1 MRNKRH
7 LGILATILL
16 PVMAWG
22 CTAEL
27 VIEEV
32 QVPVEVVREVVVER
46 EVPVEVVIEKEV
58 IREIPGK
65 TITVTKEVPVEKV
78 VTKEVLK
85 EVNVIEI
92 KEVEIEK
99 LVKEIVVATPGPVD
113 FYVQTLNPNHKRGG
127 VLKWIS
133 IGPAAHWDYFC
144 CGSLTWHGTM
154 HTMYD
159 RLLVH
164 DTRTADMTVIPEI
177 GTSWERSPDGK
188 TYTFQIRDG
197 VKFHSGEDL
206 TGHDVKATFDRG
218 VFLEFGEGLASVNR
232 GVMQSA
238 TLKEITSTDS
248 EVVFNFEEAP
258 SMTHAMAGFTD
269 FSFKLSRKADWEAH
283 KGSFKKIDL
292 KKVTGSGPFKF
303 VETTADHFL
312 VEANVDYWNPHTP
325 YLDGVETIYF
335 APFTPALT
343 AAVQTHMV
351 DIAQATAPGD
361 TAKLS
366 QIPLIQHNVTLWPFY
381 WHVLFNANRAPFNDV
396 RMRQAAALVIEPEAL
411 VIGMNQSLGA
421 TFGGGWF
428 PQGMGTREY
437 TADQLRQQKYF
448 RSPTEGDIAEAKAL
462 LADAG
467 YPEGTPLPKLDLP
480 GRNNKF
486 NTVTME
492 LVQAMLL
499 QQLGWE
505 SELRMV
511 DVGTW
516 REIKS
521 AGEFDMGLN
530 NALYTVPLP
539 ESFIRDITG
548 TCGDVPCNFNLG
560 KFKDPV
566 LDDLWAKLKAAAPA
580 DRYAVS
586 SDVFDQLNKGMP
598 FQPMTQAGRNVTWFY
613 PDVKGMPANGS
624 IYAGFAETVSRFDH
638 VWLDR

>member
-1 MRNKRH
+1 MNEVFKMRF
-7 LGILATILL
+7 LVTALLATFI
-16 PVMAWG
+16 VAVSAA
-22 CTAEL
+22 CTTE
-27 VIEEV
+27 
-32 QVPVEVVREVVVER
+32 VEVVKEVVK
-46 EVPVEVVIEKEV
+46 EVPVEVVKEV
-58 IREIPGK
+58 I
-65 TITVTKEVPVEKV
+65 KEVQVEVYRDKEGAV
-78 VTKEVLK
+78 RTREVEVIKEV
-85 EVNVIEI
+85 EVEVI

-99 LVKEIVVATPGPVD
+99 IVEKLEIVVATPGPVD
-113 FYVQTLNPNHKRGG
+113 WYVQTMDPNHKRGG
-127 VLKWIS
+127 TLKWIS
-133 IGPAAHWDYFC
+133 LGPPAHWDYFC

-159 RLLVH
+159 RLLRH

-177 GTSWERSPDGK
+177 GTSWEQSSDGK
-188 TYTFQIRDG
+188 TWTFQIRDG
-197 VKFHSGEDL
+197 VKFHSGQDL

-218 VFLEFGEGLASVNR
+218 VFPDTFGEGLASVNR

-258 SMTHAMAGFTD
+258 TMTHAMAGFTD
-269 FSFKLSRKADWEAH
+269 FSFHISRKADWEEH
-283 KGSFKKIDL
+283 NGSFKEIDL
-292 KKVTGSGPFKF
+292 SKVSGTGPFKF

-325 YLDGVETIYF
+325 YLDRVETIYF
-335 APFTPALT
+335 PPFTPALT

-351 DIAQATAPGD
+351 DAAQATAPGD
-361 TAKLS
+361 TEKIGAIP
-366 QIPLIQHNVTLWPFY
+366 QIQRNTVLWPFY
-381 WHVLFNANRAPFNDV
+381 WHLLFNSNRAPFDDV
-396 RMRQAAALVIEPEAL
+396 RMRQAVALVVEPEAL
-411 VIGMNQSLGA
+411 VTGMNQSLGA

-428 PQGMGTREY
+428 PEGMGMEAF
-437 TADQLRQQKYF
+437 TADQLRTTKYF
-448 RSPTEGDIAEAKAL
+448 RAPTEEDIAEAKAL

-486 NTVTME
+486 NTVVVE
-492 LVQAMLL
+492 LIQAMLL
-499 QQLGWE
+499 QHLGWE

-516 REIKS
+516 REIKA
-521 AGEFDMGLN
+521 AGEFDIGLN
-530 NALYTVPLP
+530 NALYTVPAP
-539 ESFIRDITG
+539 ESFLRDITG
-548 TCGDVPCNFNLG
+548 TCDGDVPCNFNLG

-566 LDDLWAKLKAAAPA
+566 LDDLWAKLKAAAPE

-586 SDVFDQLNKGMP
+586 VEVSDQLDIGWPIM
-598 FQPMTQAGRNVTWFY
+598 PMTQAGRNIVWFY

-624 IYAGFAETVSRFDH
+624 TYAGFAEKISRFDH